1 MSMEDLL
8 IKHSDTLSH
17 GFIRCLLSPCE
28 LPQVT
33 FGSTSEGLKCVA
45 AHDMGDFDLML
56 FSSREEM
63 LLNVDRLHDIP
74 ECPGFVHI
82 HGVGHPA
89 LKDCLYQDTE
99 YVAISAL
106 KDFHPSV
113 FREAS
118 AFLQIPP
125 TLITIFSYHLDS
137 QIMSTKLGNSCQS
150 GPAITMEI
158 AQSFTAMLHDL
169 PQTISRMEINERNR

>member
-1 MSMEDLL
+1 M

-17 GFIRCLLSPCE
+17 GFIRCLLSPFE

-118 AFLQIPP
+118 AFLQNSSDVDNDLFI
-125 TLITIFSYHLDS
+125 S
-137 QIMSTKLGNSCQS
+137 LGFPNNVHQAWKQLPVGTGHHHGDCTVLYSNV
-150 GPAITMEI
+150 TR
-158 AQSFTAMLHDL
+158 FT
-169 PQTISRMEINERNR
+169 SNY